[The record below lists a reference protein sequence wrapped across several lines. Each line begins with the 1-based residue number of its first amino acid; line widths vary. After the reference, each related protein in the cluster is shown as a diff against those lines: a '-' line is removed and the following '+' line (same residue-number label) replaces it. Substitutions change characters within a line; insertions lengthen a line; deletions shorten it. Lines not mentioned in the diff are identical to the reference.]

1 MNTEDSKLLYD
12 MHEELFATKRKSIFS
27 PFKNAFWAAC
37 KLSILIG
44 IGLIVYEAVTYS
56 MAYQE
61 KISELGLKSPA
72 HAFISSKLNNCL
84 SELEDNSVDHCLA
97 RIITLSEAQ
106 GVIFSEQVKTAT
118 QDYSQLYSL

>member
-1 MNTEDSKLLYD
+1 MNTEDMKLLND
-12 MHEELFATKRKSIFS
+12 MHEELFVTKRKSIFS

-61 KISELGLKSPA
+61 KISDLGLKSPA
-72 HAFISSKLNNCL
+72 HAFISSKLTSCL

-97 RIITLSEAQ
+97 RIITLSEAR
-106 GVIFSEQVKTAT
+106 GEIFSDQVKKAT
-118 QDYSQLYSL
+118 QDYSKLNTF